1 MRDKKWA
8 HLNDEELLDEI
19 DYTETLLNHVV
30 SERLKVSNKADAI
43 NEYLDKL
50 KSLYNEKR
58 KRGLA

>member
-1 MRDKKWA
+1 MRDKKWL

-19 DYTETLLNHVV
+19 DYNESFLSHVV
-30 SERLKVSNKADAI
+30 SGRLIVANKADAI